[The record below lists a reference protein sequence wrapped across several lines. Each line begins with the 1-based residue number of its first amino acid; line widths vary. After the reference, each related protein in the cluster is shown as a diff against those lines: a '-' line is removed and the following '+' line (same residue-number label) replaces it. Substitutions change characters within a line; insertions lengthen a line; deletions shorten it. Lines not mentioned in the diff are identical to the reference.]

1 MLWLSTKSML
11 DIFFPILEN
20 EKLVQNFFDGSMEEL
35 ETIIWEGDDD
45 TDFHFTAPEAF
56 GAIIHEIIIAES
68 EIVTS
73 NDVTIKWE
81 VPAAEIMEKYLGID
95 EIIKLSPMRKNMLP

>member
-1 MLWLSTKSML
+1 MRGTLWSSTKSML

-35 ETIIWEGDDD
+35 ETISEGDDD

-56 GAIIHEIIIAES
+56 GAIIHEII
-68 EIVTS
+68 
-73 NDVTIKWE
+73 
-81 VPAAEIMEKYLGID
+81 
-95 EIIKLSPMRKNMLP
+95 

>member
-1 MLWLSTKSML
+1 ML

-35 ETIIWEGDDD
+35 ETISEGDDD
-45 TDFHFTAPEAF
+45 RFPFYSSWSVWSYNPWNN
-56 GAIIHEIIIAES
+56 IAES

-81 VPAAEIMEKYLGID
+81 VPTAEIMEKNLGID